1 MWYKHRLGLFQFIKW
16 TLFRQAEVF
25 SSHHTLLRLDKA
37 VDTGSNHR
45 GESGGGGVGRNR
57 WLWRWKIGKSMLTS
71 FFCLFYVSKLWILDL
86 TIEGKVCGGEGGRG
100 GVETGDFED
109 VKLGSRCWQVFL
121 VYFMFPTRK
130 QSSGSG
136 QAGCILF

>member
-45 GESGGGGVGRNR
+45 GESGGGGGVGRNR
-57 WLWRWKIGKSMLTS
+57 WLWRCKIGKSMLTS

-86 TIEGKVCGGEGGRG
+86 TIEGKVCGGRGGGGGGRNRW
-100 GVETGDFED
+100 
-109 VKLGSRCWQVFL
+109 LWRCKIGKSMLTSF
-121 VYFMFPTRK
+121 F
-130 QSSGSG
+130 G
-136 QAGCILF
+136 LFYVSN